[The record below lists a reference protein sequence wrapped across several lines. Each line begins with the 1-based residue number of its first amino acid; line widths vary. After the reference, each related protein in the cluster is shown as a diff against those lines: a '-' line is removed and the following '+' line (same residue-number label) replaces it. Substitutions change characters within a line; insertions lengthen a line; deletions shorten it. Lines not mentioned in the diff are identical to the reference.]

1 MIIIETNVND
11 YDMLY
16 YTIDFENIALYMNI
30 LFKKLSCFKSKILF
44 LILPFMARETGDKDY
59 IERRDIIENFLR
71 QKINHFGF
79 NFIDMQTYYNKFDIL
94 PFFTQIDRVH
104 QPEGIMRILGK
115 TIIKNMHKFHFHTHK
130 EETKSKF
137 LITTAPELFKEK
149 LESKKLANSLF
160 EEYIYKLDFDMKL
173 KFSEKFKNFQLMG
186 IALCNFFENI
196 DNTAYASF
204 IVENKEKK
212 IIKKIKSSFF

>member
-1 MIIIETNVND
+1 
-11 YDMLY
+11 
-16 YTIDFENIALYMNI
+16 
-30 LFKKLSCFKSKILF
+30 
-44 LILPFMARETGDKDY
+44 
-59 IERRDIIENFLR
+59 
-71 QKINHFGF
+71 
-79 NFIDMQTYYNKFDIL
+79 
-94 PFFTQIDRVH
+94 
-104 QPEGIMRILGK
+104 
-115 TIIKNMHKFHFHTHK
+115 MHKFHFHTHK

-212 IIKKIKSSFF
+212 IIKKIKSSFYLFHSLNDSFIIDENSFMYFNKENLARSEGAYLIKKRRRIAK